1 VKECDRVGVPSNQN
15 VPSRLFGWGNG
26 LCKFAGRLGVA
37 HERIQVDK
45 FRMGSIYPLVRVYK
59 IISLDVF
66 KY

>member
-1 VKECDRVGVPSNQN
+1 M
-15 VPSRLFGWGNG
+15 
-26 LCKFAGRLGVA
+26 A